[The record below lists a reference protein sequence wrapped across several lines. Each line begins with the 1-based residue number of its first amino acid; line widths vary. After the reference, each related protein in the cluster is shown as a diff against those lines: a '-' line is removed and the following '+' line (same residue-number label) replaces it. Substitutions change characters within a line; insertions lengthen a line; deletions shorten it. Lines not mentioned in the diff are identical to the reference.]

1 MFGSAGKSPAVNGG
15 MRGGFRGGD
24 DEEDEDEEGG
34 ASFKR
39 DAISLDQV
47 SGYLGNQQHGVDGH
61 LRLDGLRHSRY
72 FVQAASELFVI

>member
-34 ASFKR
+34 ASFRKE
-39 DAISLDQV
+39 AISLDQV
-47 SGYLGNQQHGVDGH
+47 STPWILWQG
-61 LRLDGLRHSRY
+61 LDE
-72 FVQAASELFVI
+72 FPQARRIATQSVFRAGRF